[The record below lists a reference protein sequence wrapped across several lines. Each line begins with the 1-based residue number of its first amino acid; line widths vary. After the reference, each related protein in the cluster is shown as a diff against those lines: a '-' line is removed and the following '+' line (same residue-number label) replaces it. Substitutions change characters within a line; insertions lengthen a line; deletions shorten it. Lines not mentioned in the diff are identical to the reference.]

1 MKDEHLDNIMEK
13 QIKYQNTEIDIKQA
27 VMYRIEEYE
36 ERKSRRIV
44 YWEYIFSGLI
54 FISGLLSIFI
64 IQYIFN
70 SDIFSVFGKWLN
82 LYISAIRWISTIV
95 FASIIISVIYIILA
109 MSSYK
114 TEKKMLQKHVQ

>member
-114 TEKKMLQKHVQ
+114 TEKKMLQKHV